1 MTITDRVFIEPI
13 RIMLFL
19 DPQHSMRSSKR
30 ILDLFAGGLKDK
42 GHIIILC
49 CHNRGGLAQEMR
61 PKGFRVVELTKNKLY
76 SFEAIRSFIK
86 LIRLIREEKVNIIL
100 SFQKACDY
108 AGFLLSLAARIPIV
122 FSPLDGEVQP
132 NKRYLSLYRLVNLVF
147 GVATVVSKATKN
159 STLKTDKTG
168 ACNLSV
174 INNVATSTEMWN
186 ETEPDFEHMVDKYED
201 LLRYACIKWNAGKRD
216 VLLLKIKKFKSA
228 CRRFVKVCVAFSAY
242 YGGLVWTYSFIKRI
256 FRIGRPKILCF
267 HDISMFSNTRKQHGL
282 SIEPKSFDKLLEFMS
297 ENYDVLN
304 LKEVIKFI
312 EAKQPRA
319 DDVFALTFD
328 DYYKGWIKWVQPTC
342 NRLNMPYTVFVNTYP
357 LTSGLPVLH
366 DALFFIVENT
376 WRKVIDLSRWGLGVF
391 LLNNSDNILKCINN
405 IIGKW
410 RGSNFGEQ
418 LKFLKELAGYLEVS
432 LNPEQFEDIIITWEE
447 IIRLDKS
454 GVTIGAH
461 TESHALL
468 TALTKEECR
477 FEIKKNKEYL
487 QEKLGHPIRFFSYPY
502 GDSESYNRAVI
513 SMLEDAGF
521 SNAFT
526 LLLSNNNEY
535 RPFEIGR
542 RNITPGD
549 FTKSNGNISK
559 PLLSLELSGLGDI
572 LFGRNFRKKQ
582 Y

>member
-1 MTITDRVFIEPI
+1 MF
-13 RIMLFL
+13 FL
-19 DPQHSMRSSKR
+19 DPQHSIQSSKR
-30 ILDLFAGGLKDK
+30 ILDLLAGGLKNK

-49 CHNRGGLAQEMR
+49 CHNGLGLAEEMR
-61 PKGFRVVELTKNKLY
+61 QKGFRVVELNKNKLY
-76 SFEAIRSFIK
+76 GFKSIRSFIK
-86 LIRLIREEKVNIIL
+86 LIRIIREEKVNIIL
-100 SFQKACDY
+100 SFQKAYDF

-122 FSPLDGEVQP
+122 FSPLNKEVQP
-132 NKRYLSLYRLVNLVF
+132 NKRYLSLYRLINLVF
-147 GVATVVSKATKN
+147 GAATVVSKATKN
-159 STLKTDKTG
+159 STVKTDKPE
-168 ACNLSV
+168 AFNLSV
-174 INNVATSTEMWN
+174 INNVTTCTELGN
-186 ETEPDFEHMVDKYED
+186 ETEPDSEHIADKYED
-201 LLRYACIKWNAGKRD
+201 LLRYACIKGNAGKRD
-216 VLLLKIKKFKSA
+216 AFLLKIIEFKSA

-242 YGGLVWTYSFIKRI
+242 YGGLVRTYSFIKHI
-256 FRIGRPKILCF
+256 FRIGRPKVLCF

-282 SIEPKSFDKLLEFMS
+282 SIEPKSFDRFLEFVS
-297 ENYDVLN
+297 ENYNVLS

-312 EAKQPRA
+312 ETKQPRV

-357 LTSGLPVLH
+357 LSSGLPVLH
-366 DALFFIVENT
+366 DALFFMLENT
-376 WRKVIDLSRWGLGVF
+376 WRKVIDLSRWGLGGF
-391 LLNNSDNILKCINN
+391 LLNNSDNILKCVSH
-405 IIGKW
+405 IIEKW

-418 LKFLKELAGYLEVS
+418 LKFLEELACYLEVS

-447 IIRLDKS
+447 ISRLDKS

-461 TESHALL
+461 TENHALL

-477 FEIKKNKEYL
+477 FEIMKNKEYL

-513 SMLEDAGF
+513 SILEDAGF

-549 FTKSNGNISK
+549 FTKSDGNISK

-572 LFGRNFRKKQ
+572 LFGRNFRNKQ